1 MDSQDKYARSLT
13 EAMDTAGIKNVD
25 LAKAASVGSNNVA
38 HWRAGRRPVPADRA
52 MAIAALL
59 GVPPERIS
67 KAYDI
72 KHRGQPALKL
82 PSLRNTEYGPCPD
95 GHLIIQQL
103 EGFARMDGPACLW
116 IPEIMLRREVGLI
129 PMENLRWTTQHS
141 RTMEPTIKR
150 QAIVLL
156 DITSSRH
163 EHVVDGDIYAFT
175 LYGRPDIRRVAV
187 RRKEWVF
194 TGQAPDVDRTV
205 VPLDELPELC
215 IFGAVIGWL

>member
-1 MDSQDKYARSLT
+1 VDTQDKYARTLT
-13 EAMDTAGIKNVD
+13 EAMDAAGIKNVD
-25 LAKAASVGSNNVA
+25 VAKVASVGSNNVA

-67 KAYDI
+67 KAFDL
-72 KHRGQPALKL
+72 KHRGQSAMKL
-82 PSLRNTEYGPCPD
+82 PALRNTEYGPCPD

-103 EGFARMDGPACLW
+103 EGFGRPDGLSCLW
-116 IPEIMLRREVGLI
+116 VPEIMLRREAGLI
-129 PMENLRWTTQHS
+129 PLENLRWTTQHS

-156 DITSSRH
+156 DITSTQH
-163 EHVVDGDIYAFT
+163 EHVVDGGIYAFT
-175 LYGRPDIRRVAV
+175 LYGRPDIRRFTI
-187 RRKEWVF
+187 RRDEWAL

-205 VPLDELPELC
+205 VHPDELDELR